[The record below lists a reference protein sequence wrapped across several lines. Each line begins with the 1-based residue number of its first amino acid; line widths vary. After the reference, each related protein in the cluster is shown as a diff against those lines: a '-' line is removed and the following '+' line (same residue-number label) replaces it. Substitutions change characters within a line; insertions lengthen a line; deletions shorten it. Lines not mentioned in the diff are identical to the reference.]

1 MTKKTKTRNVLIL
14 IKTTMSYR
22 TIIARMSISIYRLNE
37 RLKTIYYVEKTN
49 DTFFQ
54 NFLKK
59 NFWSKIMMI
68 HTLIILNTKKRT
80 ICWKKNFWNNMNK
93 NVKEY
98 VDIRWTC
105 HQIKFVKHKSHD
117 MLQSLFI
124 FEKSRQD
131 WTMNFITNLLFS
143 KHKEIVY
150 NLILMMIN
158 HYINF
163 ILYISLKKTWN
174 VENLTNALINEIFI
188 KFEKLV
194 FIVTDREFVFIFK
207 FWLSLCYHL

>member
-1 MTKKTKTRNVLIL
+1 
-14 IKTTMSYR
+14 
-22 TIIARMSISIYRLNE
+22 
-37 RLKTIYYVEKTN
+37 
-49 DTFFQ
+49 
-54 NFLKK
+54 
-59 NFWSKIMMI
+59 
-68 HTLIILNTKKRT
+68 
-80 ICWKKNFWNNMNK
+80 
-93 NVKEY
+93 
-98 VDIRWTC
+98 
-105 HQIKFVKHKSHD
+105 
-117 MLQSLFI
+117 
-124 FEKSRQD
+124 
-131 WTMNFITNLLFS
+131 MNFITNLLFS